1 VFANICPAVFSMM
14 AQQGSTLRLTAE
26 GVSELAMRNIT
37 GTFSSGRIADV
48 AVEDPVNANLLFIGT
63 EFGLSFT
70 VDGGRHRVK
79 LKGGNADHNDSRFG
93 DSGA

>member
-1 VFANICPAVFSMM
+1 MFANICPAVFSMM

-63 EFGLSFT
+63 
-70 VDGGRHRVK
+70 
-79 LKGGNADHNDSRFG
+79 
-93 DSGA
+93 